1 MAKQLTFEEGAREAL
16 ARGVEKLARAVRETL
31 GPRGH
36 AALLDKGYGAPR
48 VTREGVT
55 VAEDIELVAPEENL
69 GARMLREA
77 ASKTSEDAGD
87 GTTTATVLGA
97 AIFKEGLK
105 NVAAGADAMALSR
118 GIHKAADA
126 VVRRLSK
133 LSTPVNVDDTSQIA
147 RVAQVAANDDPEVG
161 RLIADAYRKV
171 GKDGVITV
179 EEGKSLETAVE
190 VVEGMQFD
198 RGYLSPHFVTDFD
211 SMVCELENPLVLI
224 HEEKLSGVK
233 DLIPFLEKVAKAKR
247 SLLVIA
253 EDVEG
258 EALALLVVN
267 KLRGV
272 VGCCAVKAPGY
283 GERRKAM
290 LQDIAILTGGQAFF
304 KDLGVELE
312 NVSLAE
318 LGTAKRVRIDA
329 DNTTMVEGAGGT
341 AAIEARCQQIRR
353 EKEDTT
359 SDYDREKLE
368 ERLAKLAGGVAE
380 ITVGGATET
389 EVKERKTRVEDALN
403 ATRAALEEGIL
414 PGGGVALIRAAG
426 ALDDLDLA
434 GDEATGIDIV
444 RRAVAAPLRQ
454 IAANAGVEGEVV
466 VRKVIQEKGNFGFDA
481 VRLQY
486 GDLLEAGI
494 IDPAKVTRSALQNA
508 ASVACLLLTTNALV
522 TTVPEEEEEGAM
534 PGGGPGGMGM
544 PGGMGGMPGG
554 GF

>member
-1 MAKQLTFEEGAREAL
+1 M
-16 ARGVEKLARAVRETL
+16 
-31 GPRGH
+31 
-36 AALLDKGYGAPR
+36 
-48 VTREGVT
+48 
-55 VAEDIELVAPEENL
+55 
-69 GARMLREA
+69 
-77 ASKTSEDAGD
+77 
-87 GTTTATVLGA
+87 
-97 AIFKEGLK
+97 
-105 NVAAGADAMALSR
+105 
-118 GIHKAADA
+118 
-126 VVRRLSK
+126 
-133 LSTPVNVDDTSQIA
+133 
-147 RVAQVAANDDPEVG
+147 
-161 RLIADAYRKV
+161 
-171 GKDGVITV
+171 
-179 EEGKSLETAVE
+179 ETAVE

-426 ALDDLDLA
+426 ALDDLNLA

-454 IAANAGVEGEVV
+454 IAGNAGVEGEVV

-494 IDPAKVTRSALQNA
+494 IDPAKVTRTALQNA

-522 TTVPEEEEEGAM
+522 TTVPEEEDAAM
-534 PGGGPGGMGM
+534 PGGGPGGMGGMPGGMGGM

>member
-16 ARGVEKLARAVRETL
+16 ARGVEKLARAVRATL

-55 VAEDIELVAPEENL
+55 VAEDVELVAPEENL

-77 ASKTSEDAGD
+77 ASKTSDDAGD

-133 LSTPVNVDDTSQIA
+133 LSTPVKVDDTAQIA

-233 DLIPFLEKVAKAKR
+233 DLVPFLEKVAKAKR

-329 DNTTMVEGAGGT
+329 DNTTMVEGAGET
-341 AAIEARCQQIRR
+341 AAMEARCQQIRR

-494 IDPAKVTRSALQNA
+494 IDPAKVTRTALQNA

>member
-55 VAEDIELVAPEENL
+55 VAEDIELVTPEENL

-312 NVSLAE
+312 NVSLAD

-466 VRKVIQEKGNFGFDA
+466 VRKVIQEKGNFGFDV

-494 IDPAKVTRSALQNA
+494 IDPAKVTRTALQNA